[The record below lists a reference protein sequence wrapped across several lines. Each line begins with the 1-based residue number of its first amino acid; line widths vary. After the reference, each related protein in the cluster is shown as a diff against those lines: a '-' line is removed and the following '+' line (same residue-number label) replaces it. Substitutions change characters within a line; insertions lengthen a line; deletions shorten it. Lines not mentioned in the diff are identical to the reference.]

1 MASVPQMERTDRL
14 FAIDG
19 QPPALYALPE
29 GCRFADRCGFV
40 RDICH
45 REYPPLG
52 TADSGHTANCWML
65 HREYDQ
71 AVPVTAAAVPAGTD

>member
-19 QPPALYALPE
+19 QPPALYALPD
-29 GCRFADRCGFV
+29 GCRFADRCGHV

-45 REYPPLG
+45 REYPDNG
-52 TADSGHTANCWML
+52 QAEEGHTAHCWML
-65 HREYDQ
+65 HPQWQEARTVGAEI
-71 AVPVTAAAVPAGTD
+71 A